1 MWFLSPADK
10 LCYRLNGAGRN
21 WACNT
26 SLPAPQVTALHTRPK
41 SFNESIAGRNPL
53 RESGLPGVEGRE
65 SREEDQRIVGRS
77 EPAREGNRGNTRA
90 RASCTPDLG
99 PGRPAEVRTTLQR
112 VSSLTL
118 RPLIRETQAKCCLPP
133 GTWGTEEARH
143 VPCSAQRLAPASDA
157 SWTSTLRKSGNLHV

>member
-1 MWFLSPADK
+1 M
-10 LCYRLNGAGRN
+10 G
-21 WACNT
+21 
-26 SLPAPQVTALHTRPK
+26 SL
-41 SFNESIAGRNPL
+41 GL
-53 RESGLPGVEGRE
+53 RGEKAEKKIRGS
-65 SREEDQRIVGRS
+65 SARS

-90 RASCTPDLG
+90 RASCTPELG